1 MECAYYFDFCRLC
14 HERNGSD
21 ALNQETV
28 NQETQPAMQ
37 RESGL
42 FLLVLPWCIAVA
54 FGFSILITYSS
65 LAGSGSVSPPFWPN
79 DIELVDANEG
89 HALLVFIHPK
99 CPCTFATVSE
109 LERLVA
115 EINPPCQIVFLLNCP
130 KLQQSQW
137 SRSALASRCN
147 AFPGGRV
154 ILDFDGEL
162 ATKFKAKNSG
172 YCLLYLEGQLLFQ
185 GGVTTERGHEGQS
198 LGRDALRQLLTGQK
212 TTIRR
217 TPVFGC
223 ELFHLG
229 PKQPRETGCCKG
241 TSI

>member
-1 MECAYYFDFCRLC
+1 
-14 HERNGSD
+14 
-21 ALNQETV
+21 
-28 NQETQPAMQ
+28 MQ
-37 RESGL
+37 RESGS
-42 FLLVLPWCIAVA
+42 FLLVLTWCIAVA

-65 LAGSGSVSPPFWPN
+65 LAGLGSVSPSNWPT
-79 DIELVDANEG
+79 DIELVDVNEG
-89 HALLVFIHPK
+89 YTLLVFIHPK

-115 EINPPCQIVFLLNCP
+115 EINHPCQVVFLLDCP
-130 KLQQSQW
+130 KHLQAKW

-147 AFPGGRV
+147 AFVGARV
-154 ILDFDGEL
+154 VLDFDGEL
-162 ATKFKAKNSG
+162 ATGFKAKNSG
-172 YCLLYLEGQLLFQ
+172 HCLLYLEGQLLFQ

-198 LGRDALRQLLTGQK
+198 LGRVALRQILTGQK

-223 ELFHLG
+223 ELFHMDPG
-229 PKQPRETGCCKG
+229 QPRETSCCKG

>member
-1 MECAYYFDFCRLC
+1 
-14 HERNGSD
+14 
-21 ALNQETV
+21 
-28 NQETQPAMQ
+28 MQ
-37 RESGL
+37 RESVL

-54 FGFSILITYSS
+54 CGFSILITYSS
-65 LAGSGSVSPPFWPN
+65 MAGSGSDSPTNWPN
-79 DIELVDANEG
+79 GIELVHANAG
-89 HALLVFIHPK
+89 YTLLVFIHPK

-115 EINPPCQIVFLLNCP
+115 EINHPCQIVFLLDCP
-130 KLQQSQW
+130 RLKQAEW

-154 ILDFDGEL
+154 VLDFDGEM
-162 ATKFKAKNSG
+162 ATRFQAKNSG
-172 YCLLYLEGQLLFQ
+172 QCLLYLKGKLLFQ

-198 LGRDALRQLLTGQK
+198 LGRIALRQMLSGQR
-212 TTIRR
+212 TILRR

-223 ELFHLG
+223 ELFQLD
-229 PKQPRETGCCKG
+229 PRQPRETSCCKG